1 MAAARMRSTRRL
13 RSWIVEQV
21 SSGKYPGLVWDDEA
35 KTMFRIPWKHAGKQD
50 FRKDEDAAIFKAW
63 AEFKG
68 KLTDGGQDSPAS
80 WKTRLRCALNK
91 SPEFKEVMERA
102 QLDISEPYKVY
113 RLVPFSEQG
122 VVVPEKKCREKTTR
136 KSKRR
141 SSELE
146 SDDVGHVKQIKME
159 EVTSQLGAEDAL
171 LQSDITVQTEEPVQQ
186 HTTTTIQRDLVDE
199 IRLDVRIEE
208 SVPAPQE
215 VQDSFNVE
223 VHYLGQEV
231 LKRQILGTDVRITY
245 LPSSLI
251 PPTPAALKGRFP
263 RIPLPEPPSTLPAG
277 QELQALFTLLP
288 FMEKGVVLTS
298 TPQGVYGKRFC
309 QGRVFWTGPH
319 TTTQGLHKM
328 ERNTE
333 PVLLFSKDTFK
344 QQLDHFR
351 SNGGEPPQCG
361 VTLCFGEE
369 LSNTE
374 DPSRKLIIVQV
385 KITLPWAE
393 QQVQNAQSI
402 FESITILQSLA
413 SQSPLGEIT
422 LNLVTV
428 PLSTSEELT
437 CGTL

>member
-374 DPSRKLIIVQV
+374 DPSRKLIIVQ
-385 KITLPWAE
+385 ITLPWAE

>member
-1 MAAARMRSTRRL
+1 MHRL
-13 RSWIVEQV
+13 RRVWVHRQRRPNRTAIEPT
-21 SSGKYPGLVWDDEA
+21 SSSP
-35 KTMFRIPWKHAGKQD
+35 HAPRRNPCNQ
-50 FRKDEDAAIFKAW
+50 KAW
-63 AEFKG
+63 AGFKG
-68 KLTDGGQDSPAS
+68 KLTRCEAGQPGLPG
-80 WKTRLRCALNK
+80 RPVLRCALNK
-91 SPEFKEVMERA
+91 SPEFKEVMDRA
-102 QLDISEPYKVY
+102 QLDISNLGVY
-113 RLVPFSEQG
+113 RLSPLQRLTPKNIGLVA
-122 VVVPEKKCREKTTR
+122 PEKKCKEKPGR
-136 KSKRR
+136 RSKRR
-141 SSELE
+141 SSEIE
-146 SDDVGHVKQIKME
+146 SDDVSHVKKIKTE
-159 EVTSQLGAEDAL
+159 EATSQLCVEDPL
-171 LQSDITVQTEEPVQQ
+171 LRSGITVQTEEPVQ
-186 HTTTTIQRDLVDE
+186 HTTTIQRDLVDE
-199 IRLDVRIEE
+199 ITLDVRIEE
-208 SVPAPQE
+208 SVPAPQG
-215 VQDSFNVE
+215 VQDSFNVA

-231 LKRQILGTDVRITY
+231 LKRQIQGTDVRIMY
-245 LPSSLI
+245 LPSSLGA
-251 PPTPAALKGRFP
+251 PTPAVLKGRFP
-263 RIPLPEPPSTLPAG
+263 RIPLPEPPSMLPAG

-319 TTTQGLHKM
+319 TTTPGLHKM

-361 VTLCFGEE
+361 ITLCFGEE

-374 DPSRKLIIVQV
+374 DPSRKLIIVQ
-385 KITLPWAE
+385 ITLPWAE
-393 QQVQNAQSI
+393 EQVQNTQSF

-428 PLSTSEELT
+428 PTPMSETSA